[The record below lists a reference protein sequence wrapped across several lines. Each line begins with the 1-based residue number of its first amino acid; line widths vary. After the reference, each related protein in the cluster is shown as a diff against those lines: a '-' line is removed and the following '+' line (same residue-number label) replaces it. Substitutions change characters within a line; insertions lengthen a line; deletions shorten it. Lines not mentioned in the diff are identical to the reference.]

1 MSRLFITRKDIK
13 SVFVLLTHIKLA
25 KRNNTSFFAFEWK
38 RNGPYFGN
46 FLLKH
51 GPSWGSE
58 WKNSARIL
66 KKLPVFWKLIV
77 RTLKKIVRTLQISD
91 ISIFI
96 THRIST
102 KMLQRRF
109 PQCRDRRTR
118 VSADCPPR
126 VRVRDFSKN
135 PCPCPRF
142 QKFSCPCPRPCPRFE
157 DHSVVSKLVSVSPS

>member
-1 MSRLFITRKDIK
+1 MRL
-13 SVFVLLTHIKLA
+13 LKLA

-77 RTLKKIVRTLQISD
+77 RTLKKIVRTLQLSD

-118 VSADCPPR
+118 VSADCPS
-126 VRVRDFSKN
+126 RVRDFSKN
-135 PCPCPRF
+135 P
-142 QKFSCPCPRPCPRFE
+142 FSCPPLFG
-157 DHSVVSKLVSVSPS
+157 LMSVSSTPHGGL